1 MPDFDAPQ
9 PVRSDFTGQTSK
21 DLIAKIG
28 DATSP
33 LTQQLKVD
41 AQGRTESTISDPTT
55 PAQKLKVN
63 VDGSIN
69 ANIVSALSGGEVHDY
84 DTAASVASAATS
96 NHDYTVTASTILKLH
111 QIIVSSAGKLK
122 AELQVKEGGVFVTKA
137 VRFAMPKED
146 IDLVFKMPIEVDAG
160 ETAPQVRIIRT
171 NLDNQATDLYS
182 TIIGDEVTP

>member
-28 DATSP
+28 DGTSP
-33 LTQQLKVD
+33 LTQQLKID
-41 AQGRTESTISDPTT
+41 ANGRTESTISDPTT

-63 VDGSIN
+63 ADGSIN
-69 ANIVSALSGGEVHDY
+69 ANLVTALSGGEVHDY
-84 DTAASVASAATS
+84 NTAASIAAGATS
-96 NHDYTVTASTILKLH
+96 NHDYTVTAATTLKLH
-111 QIIVSSAGKLK
+111 QIIVSSAGKIK
-122 AELQVKEGGVFVTKA
+122 AELQVKVGGTFQTRA

-146 IDLVFKMPIEVDAG
+146 IDLAFKMPIEVSSA

-182 TIIGDEVTP
+182 TIVGDEIA